1 MNQDS
6 GLMNHL
12 YESNARNVY
21 KYNNVRHWVDINL
34 LDYDYVCIPTNNN
47 KLDWVLFVI
56 VPTERRVECYDSIY
70 DANGFHYESL
80 NVIIKFIKHYQVTN
94 KLPVDDWVWSVKIA
108 SQPKQNKYT
117 ECGVFVCM
125 RINCMMKGLDLNS
138 IPVDAYNSRLILFVV
153 YSMFKW
159 AIGTEDYSF
168 RQIPPPQNNA
178 FRLPYDGAR
187 RVFY

>member
-80 NVIIKFIKHYQVTN
+80 NVIIKFIKDYQVSN
-94 KLPVDDWVWSVKIA
+94 KLPVDDWVWSAKNV
-108 SQPKQNKYT
+108 SQPKQKNNT
-117 ECGVFVCM
+117 DGGVFVCIRM
-125 RINCMMKGLDLNS
+125 YFMMKGWDLNS
-138 IPVDAYNSRLILFVV
+138 VPVVAYNFLWS
-153 YSMFKW
+153 
-159 AIGTEDYSF
+159 T
-168 RQIPPPQNNA
+168 
-178 FRLPYDGAR
+178 
-187 RVFY
+187 